1 MFTTLFKYTFYLTII
16 VLVFL
21 GILNVY
27 KALTKKK
34 ESFLDADS
42 DETRKTPLMKNV
54 APMTSDPGV
63 DVPSTTTTDLDKLK
77 KVASDLMSTATQLN
91 MMLEHFNA
99 TSLYDSEQ
107 REVNDESE
115 EVYDQ
120 DDYDEDVKNNKLSPK
135 TSNEVQSEYDE
146 GDNEHG
152 DEDDQREHDDDHE
165 EDDDEHENDGELLPY
180 TDSDKID
187 YVSLQK
193 PLGVK
198 GMLMAE
204 DTFNKQNAK
213 KNKRTKKQL
222 REESMDSDDEDI
234 LQENFTCGYDGV
246 TSASCLNCQPL

>member
-27 KALTKKK
+27 KSLTKKK
-34 ESFLDADS
+34 ESFLDADR
-42 DETRKTPLMKNV
+42 DEAHKTPFMKNV
-54 APMTSDPGV
+54 TLMTSDTGV
-63 DVPSTTTTDLDKLK
+63 DVPSTTTTDLEKLK
-77 KVASDLMSTATQLN
+77 KVASDLMNTAAQLN
-91 MMLEHFNA
+91 TMLEHFNA

-120 DDYDEDVKNNKLSPK
+120 YNYDEDVKKNKLSPK
-135 TSNEVQSEYDE
+135 TSNEIDNEDAE
-146 GDNEHG
+146 GDSENG
-152 DEDDQREHDDDHE
+152 DEHDQQEHE
-165 EDDDEHENDGELLPY
+165 EEDDDDEHENDGELLSY
-180 TDSDKID
+180 ADNEKID

-213 KNKRTKKQL
+213 KNKRTKKQM
-222 REESMDSDDEDI
+222 REEQVDSDDEEI